1 MLRISSLFARLMLF
15 FLIVM
20 LVPVLLLAF
29 SYVAT
34 GTRTL
39 ESNLAQQGEATIRN
53 IAHRMQSMVESYRHK
68 AYSISIDEG
77 IRQLVSYDSPEKQES
92 LNPIYERLF
101 TIMRGDTYL
110 ATASV
115 VSASGKVRL
124 STHLFP
130 SQYDLRYQGN
140 DTNPFFNL
148 SRAEAGTASL
158 ITMENRYAT
167 RNNSFVFLNIL
178 RRIRDDAGQVIGYVA
193 VDIYQDTI
201 SDISSN
207 SGFSDIVLI
216 DTESYTG
223 SSLVHMDKHGD
234 FSKFPELTSI
244 TFPLQEGSFNT
255 GGKLVS
261 LKAIPNTQLYLAGIT
276 DMGIYRRN
284 VEDYVM
290 VVALVLTIGAILAGI
305 LAYFFSK
312 SISRPIDKLATS
324 MHRVEEGNLET
335 RVEESKIR
343 EIGELQ
349 RSFNTMVRQITTLM
363 ELTREEESKL
373 QEAERKAL
381 EAQMNPHFLYN
392 TLNTVKSI
400 ARMHDEQEIYTI
412 ITKLGKLLRDAIDNR
427 EGETTLAESFSLV
440 ENYLTIQKIRYGE
453 KLHTIVELDETIASL
468 KTPKL
473 IIQPLVENAIIH
485 GLEPK
490 IGIWRLTVRARLEA
504 KMVII
509 SVADN
514 GVGFSRNIRFKNGFS
529 LDEANHVG
537 LSNIQRR
544 LKLRYGELSDLSV
557 DSVPHEGTIVTIHIP
572 FPRED

>member
-1 MLRISSLFARLMLF
+1 
-15 FLIVM
+15 
-20 LVPVLLLAF
+20 
-29 SYVAT
+29 
-34 GTRTL
+34 
-39 ESNLAQQGEATIRN
+39 
-53 IAHRMQSMVESYRHK
+53 
-68 AYSISIDEG
+68 
-77 IRQLVSYDSPEKQES
+77 
-92 LNPIYERLF
+92 
-101 TIMRGDTYL
+101 
-110 ATASV
+110 
-115 VSASGKVRL
+115 
-124 STHLFP
+124 
-130 SQYDLRYQGN
+130 
-140 DTNPFFNL
+140 
-148 SRAEAGTASL
+148 
-158 ITMENRYAT
+158 
-167 RNNSFVFLNIL
+167 
-178 RRIRDDAGQVIGYVA
+178 
-193 VDIYQDTI
+193 
-201 SDISSN
+201 
-207 SGFSDIVLI
+207 
-216 DTESYTG
+216 
-223 SSLVHMDKHGD
+223 
-234 FSKFPELTSI
+234 
-244 TFPLQEGSFNT
+244 
-255 GGKLVS
+255 
-261 LKAIPNTQLYLAGIT
+261 
-276 DMGIYRRN
+276 
-284 VEDYVM
+284 
-290 VVALVLTIGAILAGI
+290 
-305 LAYFFSK
+305 
-312 SISRPIDKLATS
+312 